1 MPSKA
6 VIQKVSSLSH
16 KKFRDELGLFVAEG
30 DKLVEELLGSDFT
43 VIHLFVTKDS
53 ALESIQH
60 PQKEAVGEKDM
71 KRMSG
76 LKTPSQSLAV
86 VQIPKYTL
94 NTEGLKNQLTI
105 VLDEIQDPGNLGT
118 IIRLADWFGI
128 TNVICSLDTADCY
141 NTKVVQATMG
151 AITRVKIHYLPLTK
165 LLTSLAPD
173 TPIYGTFLSG
183 SNIYSSQLSS
193 NGLIVMG
200 NEGKG
205 ISKEVEALIQHH
217 LYIPAFTQNEKGSE
231 SLNVAIATAICC
243 SEFRRRE

>member
-43 VIHLFVTKDS
+43 VEHLFVTKDS
-53 ALESIQH
+53 ALESIRH
-60 PQKEAVGEKDM
+60 PQKEVVDGKNM

-94 NTEGLKNQLTI
+94 NPEGLKNQLTI
-105 VLDEIQDPGNLGT
+105 ALDEIQDPGNLGT

-141 NTKVVQATMG
+141 NPKVVQATMG
-151 AITRVKIHYLPLTK
+151 AITRVKIYYLSLTE
-165 LLTSLAPD
+165 LLTSLSPN

-183 SNIYSSQLSS
+183 SNIYNSKLSS

-205 ISKEVEALIQHH
+205 ISKEVEALIQHR
-217 LYIPAFTQNEKGSE
+217 LYIPAFTQNERGSE

-243 SEFRRRE
+243 SEFRRRG